1 MGQLHGRAH
10 RDDPFERAV
19 DVDRRLA
26 ELGLTKEGL
35 IRAVQVAR
43 AERNNATDLHPANA
57 PGTFSYHHG
66 VFGIRREYL
75 GGIHYRHEGPGWVL
89 DRKDGVEGIHNDA
102 LGLKVSFCNVDEACG
117 KDHPKPRSPKG
128 AGAERASGPTLFEH
142 FGVGE
147 LARMV
152 KMPTAGHA
160 LYYLMVDQQ
169 GRAELTRPIIARDT
183 FVAAVERIFLIEGGE
198 EEATVLPLDTDGI
211 ADGFEPQ
218 IVRK

>member
-1 MGQLHGRAH
+1 MAGYTETILLKE
-10 RDDPFERAV
+10 PW

-57 PGTFSYHHG
+57 AGTFSYHHG
-66 VFGIRREYL
+66 VAAIRREYL
-75 GGIHYRHEGPGWVL
+75 GGVHDRRKEPDWVL
-89 DRKDGVEGIHNDA
+89 DRQDGIEAIRNDTLGI
-102 LGLKVSFCNVDEACG
+102 KVSFCNVDVACG
-117 KDHPKPRSPKG
+117 TEHPKPRSEKG

-142 FGVGE
+142 AGADDLKPVVRVPVGG
-147 LARMV
+147 
-152 KMPTAGHA
+152 PA
-160 LYYLMVDQQ
+160 LFYLMVDQQ
-169 GRAELTRPIIARDT
+169 GRAELTRPVIARRT
-183 FVAAVERIFLIEGGE
+183 FVAAVERIFLIEDGE
-198 EEATVLPLDTDGI
+198 DEALVLPLETDGI